1 MKDKVA
7 LIIVFNHKYDNNIEI
22 LDNVYKN
29 RFSNIYYLVPFYTGN
44 RPNVISVYEN
54 SYYFQGYFVQGF
66 NQYFNDNY
74 QHYFFLADDM
84 VINPN
89 INESNYQQYFNL
101 SSSTSFIPELYSLDN
116 MNNNTLFCAPA
127 TIKDAI
133 AKFRN
138 GKIKK
143 WYWSR
148 VKEAY
153 EYNPNKLGVESINEL
168 PKYSDAEAQLKKH
181 GIQTNDLRYADV
193 RESPN
198 FPNTYYAAKNI
209 FKHFFGH
216 NIFKYKYKLNYPLV
230 GAYSDI
236 VIVSHDS
243 IKKFIHYCGVFTA
256 TELFVE
262 LAIPT
267 ALLLSSSEVVTQ
279 PIIGKK
285 GMLFWP
291 HSPKRAYL
299 YDQEMKKYDYDLK
312 KLIEFFPEDKLYIHP
327 IKLSK
332 WKV

>member
-7 LIIVFNHKYDNNIEI
+7 LIIVFNHKYDKNIEI
-22 LDNVYKN
+22 LDTIYNG
-29 RFSNIYYLVPFYTGN
+29 RFSNIYYLVPFYTGDK
-44 RPNVISVYEN
+44 PNVISVYES

-66 NQYFNDNY
+66 NQYFNEKY
-74 QHYFFLADDM
+74 LHYFFVADDM
-84 VINPN
+84 FINPN
-89 INESNYQQYFNL
+89 INENNYQQYFKL
-101 SSSTSFIPELYSLDN
+101 SDSTSFIPEVYSLDN

-133 AKFRN
+133 AKYRRQE
-138 GKIKK
+138 IKK

-153 EYNPNKLGVESINEL
+153 QYNPNKPGVEVINEL
-168 PKYSDAEAQLKKH
+168 PEFSEAEARLNKH
-181 GIQTNDLRYADV
+181 GIQINDLYYADIN
-193 RESPN
+193 ESPN
-198 FPNTYYAAKNI
+198 LPNNFYAFKNI
-209 FKHFFGH
+209 VKHFFG
-216 NIFKYKYKLNYPLV
+216 NNFSKQKYKLNYPLA

-236 VIVSHDS
+236 LIVSHNA
-243 IKKFIHYCGVFTA
+243 IKKFIHYCGVFTV

-267 ALLLSSSEVVTQ
+267 ALLLSSSEVITQ
-279 PIIGKK
+279 PTIGKS

-291 HSPKRAYL
+291 HSPKRSYI
-299 YDQEMKKYDYDLK
+299 YNEEMKKYDYSIK
-312 KLIEFFPEDKLYIHP
+312 KLVKLFPEDKLYIHP

>member
-7 LIIVFNHKYDNNIEI
+7 LIVVFNHKYDNNIEI
-22 LDNVYKN
+22 LDNIYMG
-29 RFSNIYYLVPFYTGN
+29 RFSNIYYLVPFYTGDK
-44 RPNVISVYEN
+44 PNVISVYEN

-66 NQYFNDNY
+66 KQYFDEQY
-74 QHYFFLADDM
+74 LHYFFVADDM
-84 VINPN
+84 VINPS
-89 INESNYQQYFNL
+89 INENNYQQHFNL
-101 SSSTSFIPELYSLDN
+101 SGNTNFIPELYSLDN
-116 MNNNTLFCAPA
+116 LNNNTLFCAPA
-127 TIKDAI
+127 TIKDAF

-138 GKIKK
+138 RKIKK

-168 PKYSDAEAQLKKH
+168 PKYSEAEMQLNKH
-181 GIQTNDLRYADV
+181 GIQINDLRYADIN
-193 RESPN
+193 ESPN
-198 FPNTYYAAKNI
+198 LPNSYYAVKNI
-209 FKHFFGH
+209 VKHFFGH
-216 NIFKYKYKLNYPLV
+216 NIFQHKYKMKYPLV

-236 VIVSHDS
+236 LIVSHDS
-243 IKKFIHYCGVFTA
+243 IRKFIHYCGVFAA

-279 PIIGKK
+279 PNIGKS
-285 GMLFWP
+285 GILFWP
-291 HSPKRAYL
+291 HSPKRNYF
-299 YDQEMKKYDYDLK
+299 YEEEMKKYDYSLK
-312 KLIEFFPEDKLYIHP
+312 KLLKLFPADKLYIHP